1 MGFTAWGTYWLVA
14 FFYSISSSISSE
26 SISSEIGL
34 AASMSVS
41 HHVTDFLPVAPVILA
56 TTALMTM
63 LLAIEAVHLLL
74 KRRGRH
80 ASA

>member
-1 MGFTAWGTYWLVA
+1 MLALAMGFTAWGTYWLVA
-14 FFYSISSSISSE
+14 FFYSISS

-56 TTALMTM
+56 TTALMTV
-63 LLAIEAVHLLL
+63 LLVIEAVHLLL